1 MIDLMNKATTRISKI
16 AWGTSE
22 VKKKSR
28 ELLIA
33 EYLRRSSLFLEA
45 HSFEAGPFFS
55 PAKVV
60 RTDLDLEDRINSIF
74 FESGKPNLLCKTI
87 CLRYLEWTYLVDKG
101 EITYDEC
108 QDIYEPLIKYFE
120 RGGDLRLDQGIY
132 LDYGFGAFP
141 IDNWC
146 ERYSK
151 LHAIDISD
159 ENLDNIDDMSN

>member
-1 MIDLMNKATTRISKI
+1 MIDFMEKATTRISKI

-22 VKKKSR
+22 TKKKSS
-28 ELLIA
+28 ELLIT
-33 EYLRRSSLFLEA
+33 EYLRRSALFLEGY
-45 HSFEAGPFFS
+45 SFESGPFFS

-60 RTDLDLEDRINSIF
+60 GSNLDLEDIIAGIF
-74 FESGKPNLLCKTI
+74 FESGRPNLLCKTI
-87 CLRYLEWTYLVDKG
+87 CLRYLEWVSLVEEGK
-101 EITYDEC
+101 IISDEY

-120 RGGDLRLDQGIY
+120 RGGTLRLDQGIY

-141 IDNWC
+141 IDNWR

-159 ENLDNIDDMSN
+159 VNLDKVDIESY

>member
-1 MIDLMNKATTRISKI
+1 MNDLMENAITRISKI

-22 VKKKSR
+22 IKKKSS

-33 EYLRRSSLFLEA
+33 EYLRRCSLFLGVY
-45 HSFEAGPFFS
+45 SFESGPFVS
-55 PAKVV
+55 PAKVLN
-60 RTDLDLEDRINSIF
+60 TNLDLEDYITSIF
-74 FESGKPNLLCKTI
+74 AESGKPNLLCKTI
-87 CLRYLEWTYLVDKG
+87 CLRYLEWVFLVDEGK
-101 EITYDEC
+101 IINDEY

-120 RGGDLRLDQGIY
+120 RGGTLRLDQGIY

-141 IDNWC
+141 IDNWR

-159 ENLDNIDDMSN
+159 ENLDNVDIENN